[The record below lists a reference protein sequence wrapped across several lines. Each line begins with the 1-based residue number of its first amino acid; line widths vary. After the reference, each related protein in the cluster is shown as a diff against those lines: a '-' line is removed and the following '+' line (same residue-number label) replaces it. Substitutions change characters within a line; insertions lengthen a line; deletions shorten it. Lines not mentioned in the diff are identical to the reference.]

1 MTVTLPNSYNT
12 QSIYNTV
19 PQFIQDQDAQN
30 GYALWYFIYGA
41 ASQLDQLDILT
52 RNNVGQ
58 GIHVE
63 ANFGAYATYEIT
75 DAQIANP
82 LAPGDTTITIFGTDS
97 TWYVFPTNQPIL
109 LELVNSLTGAVET
122 ISVPAGYSDWNA
134 PTITFT
140 GVTRNYPTGGVGLS
154 WPASTGAD
162 GSVYLQDW
170 AGAPGWSQAVDIQ
183 RCPNYA
189 LPWLAQFVG
198 ASIPSDTTMSR
209 QQIVQT
215 INSLGGFNRATAEAI
230 TQQLIQVINSQ
241 LVSSVSQLSESQVII
256 MENTQSTSYA
266 ITGASA
272 NGTTVTYTCANSLI
286 AGQVVTISGLST
298 TAFNLTNVTVASATA
313 TQFTVTNSATGTTVT
328 SQQGACALKEPYSNS
343 FNAMTILL
351 PSIYFSSQSYQTLTA
366 DAGGASSTYS
376 SLQTY
381 LTSIGGLY
389 FDLQGSTVASN
400 NSPYINFIYRYR
412 PAGMQIFVGGY

>member
-63 ANFGAYATYEIT
+63 GNFGVYATYLIT

-82 LAPGDTTITIFGTDS
+82 IAPGDTTITIFNTDS
-97 TWYVFPTNQPIL
+97 TWYVFPSTSPIL
-109 LELVNSLTGAVET
+109 LELVNSLTGVIET
-122 ISVPAGYSDWNA
+122 ISVPAGYYDWNA
-134 PTITFT
+134 PVITLT
-140 GVTRNYPTGGVGLS
+140 NVTRNYPTGGVGLS
-154 WPASTGAD
+154 WPASSGAD

-198 ASIPSDTTMSR
+198 ASIPADTTMSR

-241 LVSSVSQLSESQVII
+241 LVQSVSPLSESQVII
-256 MENTQSTSYA
+256 MENTQTTSYTV
-266 ITGASA
+266 TGASA
-272 NGTTVTYTCANSLI
+272 NGTTVTYTCSNSLVT
-286 AGQVVTISGLST
+286 GQVVTISGLAT
-298 TAFNLTNVTVASATA
+298 TAFNLTNVIVASATA

-328 SQQGACALKEPYSNS
+328 SQQGTCSLKEPYSYS
-343 FNAMTILL
+343 FSAMTILL

-366 DAGGASSTYS
+366 DAGGSSSTYT
-376 SLQTY
+376 SLQSY
-381 LTSIGGLY
+381 LSSIGGLY

-400 NSPYINFIYRYR
+400 NSPYVNFIYRYR